1 MQAVIRSGSQQYMVT
16 PGQLLDVDLVGS
28 DVKTLKF
35 EPLLII
41 DGEKV
46 TVGTPVVAGIAV
58 TADILEMVKGEKL
71 KVLKF
76 QAKKRVKKLTG
87 HRQRYTRIKITAIG
101 SAKAPAAKVA
111 AAKKAPAA
119 KAAAPKKTPVTA

>member
-1 MQAVIRSGSQQYMVT
+1 MQAVIRSGNHQFLVT
-16 PGQLLDVDLVGS
+16 PGQILEVDLVGD

-46 TVGTPVVAGIAV
+46 TVGTPVVAGVSV
-58 TADILEMVKGEKL
+58 TADVVEMIKGDKL

-76 QAKKRVKKLTG
+76 QPKKRVKKLTG

-101 SAKAPAAKVA
+101 SAKAPAKAA
-111 AAKKAPAA
+111 AAKKAPAT
-119 KAAAPKKTPVTA
+119 PKKTPVAA

>member
-1 MQAVIRSGSQQYMVT
+1 MQAVIRSGNHQFLVT
-16 PGQLLDVDLVGS
+16 PGQVLEVDLVED

-46 TVGTPVVAGIAV
+46 TVGTPTVAGVSV
-58 TADILEMVKGEKL
+58 TADVIEMVKGDKL

-76 QAKKRVKKLTG
+76 QPKKRVKKLTG
-87 HRQRYTRIKITAIG
+87 HRQRYSRIKITAVG
-101 SAKAPAAKVA
+101 SAKAPAAKTT
-111 AAKKAPAA
+111 AAKKAPAE
-119 KAAAPKKTPVTA
+119 PKKTPVAA

>member
-1 MQAVIRSGSQQYMVT
+1 MQAVIRSGNHQFLVS
-16 PGQLLDVDLVGS
+16 PGQILEVDLVGD
-28 DVKTLKF
+28 DVTTLKF

-46 TVGTPVVAGIAV
+46 TVGTPVVAGVSV
-58 TADILEMVKGEKL
+58 TADVVEMIKGDKL

-76 QAKKRVKKLTG
+76 QPKKRVKKLTG

-101 SAKAPAAKVA
+101 SAKAPAAKTV
-111 AAKKAPAA
+111 AAKKAPAT
-119 KAAAPKKTPVTA
+119 PKKTPVAA

>member
-1 MQAVIRSGSQQYMVT
+1 MQAVIRSGNHQFLVS
-16 PGQLLDVDLVGS
+16 PGQILEVDLVGD

-46 TVGTPVVAGIAV
+46 TVGAPVVAGVPV
-58 TADILEMVKGEKL
+58 TADVIEMIKGDKL

-76 QAKKRVKKLTG
+76 QPKKRVKKLTG

-101 SAKAPAAKVA
+101 SAKAPTPKAA
-111 AAKKAPAA
+111 AAKKAPAT
-119 KAAAPKKTPVTA
+119 PKKTPVAA